1 MPAVSELS
9 LDAVLNHP
17 AIWRGNACARVAQPG
32 MATGFPEL
40 DAVLPGSG
48 WPAGALTEIYAER
61 KGIGELQLVMPAA
74 AALTQAGRW
83 VTFIA
88 APHIP
93 YAPALAGQGLA
104 LARVLMINAA
114 SAEERLWA
122 AEQTLRTTCSGA
134 VLLWMDHI
142 HERAL
147 RRLQLAAEE
156 GGVGL
161 FLFRS
166 AHVAAATTAALRLH
180 LSRAHNRTVV
190 RVLKRRGGGLP
201 APVALD
207 LHPWV
212 RFSAPA
218 RSVPVVEPV
227 RRAAAPIQP
236 I

>member
-1 MPAVSELS
+1 MSALSELS
-9 LDAVLNHP
+9 LNTVLNHP

-32 MATGFPEL
+32 TATGFSEL

-61 KGIGELQLVMPAA
+61 KGVGELQLLMPAA
-74 AALTQAGRW
+74 ASLTQAGRW

-88 APHIP
+88 APHTP

-104 LARVLMINAA
+104 LARVLMINAV
-114 SAEERLWA
+114 SAEEQLWA
-122 AEQTLRTTCSGA
+122 AEQALRATCSGA
-134 VLLWMDHI
+134 VLLWMDHM

-156 GGVGL
+156 GGASL

-166 AHVAAATTAALRLH
+166 ARVAAATTAALRLH
-180 LSRAHNRTVV
+180 VSRAESRTVV

-201 APVALD
+201 APIVLD
-207 LHPWV
+207 LHPWI
-212 RFSAPA
+212 RFSAPIP
-218 RSVPVVEPV
+218 SVPVIKPV
-227 RRAAAPIQP
+227 RRTAALT
-236 I
+236 